1 MHAQNLLASVPADL
15 QDCFDLVLVLFVF
28 VFFFGSIKISR
39 ISEKYPGRTEAPK
52 LKASLQETVRKWG
65 AEGQLETE

>member
-28 VFFFGSIKISR
+28 VLFLGSIKISGMFPEYQR
-39 ISEKYPGRTEAPK
+39 STQAGLR
-52 LKASLQETVRKWG
+52 LL
-65 AEGQLETE
+65 